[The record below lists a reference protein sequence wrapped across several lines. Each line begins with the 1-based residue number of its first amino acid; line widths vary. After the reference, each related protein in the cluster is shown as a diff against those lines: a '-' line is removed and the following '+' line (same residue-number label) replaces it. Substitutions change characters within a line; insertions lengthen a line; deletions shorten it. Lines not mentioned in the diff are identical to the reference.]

1 MRIQSKS
8 TGLVHGVTK
17 KEYEAMG
24 YRKQKYTIID
34 SSDALIPTIKAIEFK
49 KETPKQVFD
58 ADYQEEEIKVLCDQN
73 TRDELIRLLNENEV
87 EFDKRGNKEFLAKT
101 YLEWTKKSY

>member
-8 TGLVHGVTK
+8 TGLVHGATK
-17 KEYEAMG
+17 EEYAAMG
-24 YRKQKYTIID
+24 YRKQKYTVID

-49 KETPKQVFD
+49 KETPEQVFD
-58 ADYQEEEIKVLCDQN
+58 ADYLEEEIKVLCDQN
-73 TRDELIRLLNENEV
+73 TRNELFSLLDENEV
-87 EFDKRGNKEFLAKT
+87 EYDKRVNKEILAKT